1 MQIFLNTLFVGFGG
15 FLGSIFRY
23 GIGVFIKTFSK
34 TNQFP
39 FATFVVNIV
48 GCLLIGFFV
57 GLGERHSLFSPAFRL
72 FLFVGFLGGF
82 TTFSAFGLE
91 TISLLQSSKPL
102 LMWMNIFANV
112 LFGLGAVVWGLALS
126 KQI

>member
-1 MQIFLNTLFVGFGG
+1 MQIFLNTLYVGFGG

-39 FATFVVNIV
+39 LATVVVNIV

-57 GLGERHSLFSPAFRL
+57 GLGERLQLFSPTIRL